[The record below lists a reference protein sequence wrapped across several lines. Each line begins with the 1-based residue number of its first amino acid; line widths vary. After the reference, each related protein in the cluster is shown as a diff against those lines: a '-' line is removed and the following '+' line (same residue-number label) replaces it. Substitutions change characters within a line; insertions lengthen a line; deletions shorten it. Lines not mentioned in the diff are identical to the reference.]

1 MGQEC
6 PLLISTRML
15 LLQVTKLGKLVTA
28 QTKAVIVN
36 FPHNPTGALLS
47 HKDWQQIVQQC
58 KDHNAYLFS
67 DEMYR

>member
-1 MGQEC
+1 M
-6 PLLISTRML
+6 PSPHNTAWLP
-15 LLQVTKLGKLVTA
+15 LQVTKLGQLVTA

-36 FPHNPTGALLS
+36 FPHNPTGALPS

-58 KDHNAYLFS
+58 RDHNAYLFS

>member
-1 MGQEC
+1 MQQEWF
-6 PLLISTRML
+6 LLISIRSL
-15 LLQVTKLGKLVTA
+15 PLQVTKLGQLVTA

-36 FPHNPTGALLS
+36 FPHNPTGALPS

-58 KDHNAYLFS
+58 RNCNAYLFS